1 MTGKLKAD
9 FHLHTSDDKIDR
21 IVHSSE
27 ELIDQAS
34 RQGYD
39 VLSIT
44 NHNDITYTPRL
55 ADYAKERG
63 ILLIP
68 GCEAKIQKKHV
79 LLYNFKQVYRSF
91 DQVKSYKDK
100 DNLVI
105 APHPF
110 YPERA
115 CLNGALEKNLDI
127 FDALEYCHY
136 YHPWI
141 NFNKQAIELSRR
153 KNIPLFGT
161 SDVHLLFQ
169 LGATY
174 SMIEAEKD
182 MESIFEAVKSGR
194 VEIFTRP
201 LTFRQMVQIRFGLQL
216 QRIFKF
222 TPRVDFHFPPPV
234 KLQLQVE

>member
-21 IVHSSE
+21 IAHSSE
-27 ELIDQAS
+27 ELIDQAA
-34 RQGYD
+34 RLGYD
-39 VLSIT
+39 VISIT
-44 NHNDITYTPRL
+44 NHKDVTYTTRL

-63 ILLIP
+63 VFLIP
-68 GCEAKIQKKHV
+68 GCEAKIQRKHV
-79 LLYNFKQVYRSF
+79 LLYNFPQGCQSF
-91 DQVKSYKDK
+91 DQIRKSKDK

-110 YPERA
+110 YPAKA
-115 CLNGALEKNLDI
+115 CLNGTLEQNLDI

-136 YHPWI
+136 YHQRI
-141 NFNKQAIELSRR
+141 NFNKRVIELSKK

-161 SDVHLLFQ
+161 SDVHILSQ

-174 SMIEAEKD
+174 TLIEAERD
-182 MESIFEAVKSGR
+182 MESIFEAVKKGR

-201 LTFRQMVQIRFGLQL
+201 LTIWQMVQIRFGMLFQHV
-216 QRIFKF
+216 FKS
-222 TPRVDFHFPPPV
+222 TPGADFHLPPAV
-234 KLQLQVE
+234 KLQLQAE

>member
-1 MTGKLKAD
+1 MPRKLKAD

-44 NHNDITYTPRL
+44 NHNDVTYTRRL
-55 ADYAKERG
+55 ADYAKEKG

-68 GCEAKIQKKHV
+68 GCETKIQKKHV
-79 LLYNFKQVYRSF
+79 LLYNFHPECKSF
-91 DQVKSYKDK
+91 DQIKKSKDK

-115 CLNGALEKNLDI
+115 CLNGTLERNLDM

-141 NFNKQAIELSRR
+141 NFNKRVIELSRR
-153 KNIPLFGT
+153 KKIPLFGT
-161 SDVHLLFQ
+161 SDVHILFQ

-174 SMIEAEKD
+174 SLIEAEKD
-182 MESIFEAVKSGR
+182 MESIFEAVKLGR

-201 LTFRQMVQIRFGLQL
+201 LTLRQMVQIRFGLQF
-216 QRIFKF
+216 QYIFKSA
-222 TPRVDFHFPPPV
+222 PRTNFPLPPPV
-234 KLQLQVE
+234 KLQLQV